1 MLSKL
6 RGNHHGSYS
15 TPHPD
20 DHTSLPPLY
29 TWVDPT
35 KFDRPSSPAASRNLF
50 PGFSFSDVSES
61 PTDEAPAFRMTAL
74 PRSSDEWHHY
84 RPTSAASERAA
95 STTSGTL
102 SSVASRAHNFVF
114 SLQPPKKF
122 TASLTPNESS
132 TMSLNAGQAHLY
144 GDRPHPKNVSAS
156 SLSIAEDNASHKSGS
171 KQGRGKLYL
180 LNPLNL
186 LARRRTSQNQLPRA
200 EDVNP
205 IVHTPNVP
213 HLPVDYDPRIRGKI
227 VHDFSVPKASRL
239 NSYTGVSS
247 AETSPS
253 IESCPSTRCN
263 RRTSDQLPPFA
274 AMASRTPQSPTHSPI
289 FKEHFDDD
297 RRPLQQHNTSY
308 LHTLASS
315 PTIKATSDPP
325 RLPAFAKSL
334 PLDIFGNVKNTDRA
348 TAPALAESNFLSR
361 KIDALP
367 QPNLDS
373 LEKRNSSQAPGTPV
387 SAVATEK
394 QVAPANDF
402 LRPAENLPKHMS
414 STSSRFSFQLGG
426 VDSEVQERLLEEK
439 HKEHAASKL
448 SLAKN
453 EQDVDSDEERYVDDD
468 FDDDDGLEEKIPGIN
483 ADSDEEPEGH
493 PSQLDNYTDIAIG
506 YGDGLEE
513 SIPGVNVEF
522 DGEGQY
528 GLQHQS
534 VDYFHFTPL
543 PERLSPNPHT
553 NTSQTTPRDGDG
565 EVIGRASTKISPDPS
580 FAPQG
585 LEFSPKVLEQPPW
598 LSGLG
603 IIPLSDSE
611 SPNLTSPAHQFPPQA
626 PEPQEEPDDLYFD
639 DGHIGSPASASDG
652 ETFDED
658 IFDDESGKIHDIS
671 TPNAQKLEV
680 ARQQN
685 SVPLQAPEDVPQ
697 WTYAV
702 DPGGSNPQST
712 LSIAA
717 TSEALGECFVRRD
730 QQAQADVQGHAQAS
744 NGLTEDNLAY
754 QNALVSAATQAASQ
768 GRFSRHLSTS
778 QHSEDLNSRSQVA
791 DSQPGLIS
799 DDSRLSRLL
808 DNAGAE
814 DESDEF
820 PFDDSLEDDPMIA
833 EANAEVLENDDD
845 GFYGQEFGFYARV
858 YGKGNSEKV
867 NGGFFGPRGAEGV
880 HRSHSAKANFQEPSL
895 TPITERSEWS
905 HRNSFVSINPLG
917 MPSAGP
923 AVPGVSHLLDLDPD
937 EMSLSALMKLRRGA
951 WGGSQTSLNSSSGS
965 QAGNSPLAYPP
976 LKDSFGQPPAAL
988 DNGRI
993 NRNDCTGHPH
1003 SSAAMLPEVFEEDRT
1018 RQSSNATEMQKAPWK
1033 MPSDVGL
1040 QGTLQDNYL
1049 HLKALSQTTQAAEK
1063 PGKSHSRASS
1073 GAESVSYVK
1082 DPEGSGRW
1090 LFERRRTGDDGEIEL
1105 IEREYVPGARI

>member
-1 MLSKL
+1 M
-6 RGNHHGSYS
+6 
-15 TPHPD
+15 
-20 DHTSLPPLY
+20 
-29 TWVDPT
+29 
-35 KFDRPSSPAASRNLF
+35 SPNS
-50 PGFSFSDVSES
+50 
-61 PTDEAPAFRMTAL
+61 
-74 PRSSDEWHHY
+74 
-84 RPTSAASERAA
+84 
-95 STTSGTL
+95 
-102 SSVASRAHNFVF
+102 
-114 SLQPPKKF
+114 
-122 TASLTPNESS
+122 
-132 TMSLNAGQAHLY
+132 GQAHLY
-144 GDRPHPKNVSAS
+144 GDRSNPKNVSAS

-186 LARRRTSQNQLPRA
+186 LARRRTSQNQLSRA
-200 EDVNP
+200 EDANSS
-205 IVHTPNVP
+205 VHTPNVP
-213 HLPVDYDPRIRGKI
+213 NLPVDYDPRIRGKI
-227 VHDFSVPKASRL
+227 IHDFSVPKASRL

-253 IESCPSTRCN
+253 IESCPSTRWN
-263 RRTSDQLPPFA
+263 RRPSDQLPPFA
-274 AMASRTPQSPTHSPI
+274 AMASRTPQSPTHSPL

-297 RRPLQQHNTSY
+297 RRPLPPHNTGY

-315 PTIKATSDPP
+315 PAIKATSDPP

-334 PLDIFGNVKNTDRA
+334 PLDIFGEGENTNRE
-348 TAPALAESNFLSR
+348 TAPALIESNFLSR

-367 QPNLDS
+367 QPNPDS
-373 LEKRNSSQAPGTPV
+373 PENRNSSQAPGTPV

-394 QVAPANDF
+394 EVALANEF

-426 VDSEVQERLLEEK
+426 IDSEVQERLLEEK

-453 EQDVDSDEERYVDDD
+453 EQDVDSDEDRYVDDD

-483 ADSDEEPEGH
+483 ADSDEESEGH
-493 PSQLDNYTDIAIG
+493 PSRLDKYTDIAIG

-522 DGEGQY
+522 DEEGQH

-534 VDYFHFTPL
+534 VDYFHFTPI
-543 PERLSPNPHT
+543 PEGLSPNPQT
-553 NTSQTTPRDGDG
+553 NISQTTPRDGNG
-565 EVIGRASTKISPDPS
+565 EVIGRASTKFSPDPS
-580 FAPQG
+580 FTPQSLG
-585 LEFSPKVLEQPPW
+585 LSPKLLEQPHWP
-598 LSGLG
+598 SGLG
-603 IIPLSDSE
+603 IIPLSDSG
-611 SPNLTSPAHQFPPQA
+611 SPNLTCPPHHFPPQA
-626 PEPQEEPDDLYFD
+626 PEPQEEADDLYFD

-658 IFDDESGKIHDIS
+658 IFDDESGKIRDFS
-671 TPNAQKLEV
+671 TQNAQKLEV

-685 SVPLQAPEDVPQ
+685 SVPLPGPKSVPQ

-702 DPGGSNPQST
+702 DLLGGSNQQST

-717 TSEALGECFVRRD
+717 TPETLGEGFVRRD
-730 QQAQADVQGHAQAS
+730 QQAQADVQGHAQP

-778 QHSEDLNSRSQVA
+778 QDSEDLNSRSQIA

-799 DDSRLSRLL
+799 DDSRISRLL

-814 DESDEF
+814 DEFDEF

-867 NGGFFGPRGAEGV
+867 NGGFFGPRGVEGV

-905 HRNSFVSINPLG
+905 HRNSFASTNPLG

-923 AVPGVSHLLDLDPD
+923 GVPGVSHLLDLDPD
-937 EMSLSALMKLRRGA
+937 EMSLSALLKLRRGA
-951 WGGSQTSLNSSSGS
+951 WGGSQTSLNSTSGS

-976 LKDSFGQPPAAL
+976 LKDSFGPPPAAL
-988 DNGRI
+988 DNGHI

-1003 SSAAMLPEVFEEDRT
+1003 SSAAMLPEVFEEERA
-1018 RQSSNATEMQKAPWK
+1018 RRSSTATETQKAPWK

-1040 QGTLQDNYL
+1040 HGTLQDNYL
-1049 HLKALSQTTQAAEK
+1049 HLKAPSQTTQVAER
-1063 PGKSHSRASS
+1063 PAKSHSRASS

-1090 LFERRRTGDDGEIEL
+1090 LLERRRTGEDGEIEL

>member
-1 MLSKL
+1 M
-6 RGNHHGSYS
+6 
-15 TPHPD
+15 
-20 DHTSLPPLY
+20 
-29 TWVDPT
+29 
-35 KFDRPSSPAASRNLF
+35 SP
-50 PGFSFSDVSES
+50 
-61 PTDEAPAFRMTAL
+61 
-74 PRSSDEWHHY
+74 
-84 RPTSAASERAA
+84 
-95 STTSGTL
+95 
-102 SSVASRAHNFVF
+102 
-114 SLQPPKKF
+114 
-122 TASLTPNESS
+122 
-132 TMSLNAGQAHLY
+132 NAGQPHLY
-144 GDRPHPKNVSAS
+144 GDRSNPKNVSAS
-156 SLSIAEDNASHKSGS
+156 SLSGAEDNASHKSGS
-171 KQGRGKLYL
+171 KLGKGKLYL

-200 EDVNP
+200 EDANP
-205 IVHTPNVP
+205 SVHTPNVP
-213 HLPVDYDPRIRGKI
+213 NLPVDYDPRIRGKI
-227 VHDFSVPKASRL
+227 IHDFSVPKASRL

-253 IESCPSTRCN
+253 IESCPSTQCN
-263 RRTSDQLPPFA
+263 RRTSDQLLPFA
-274 AMASRTPQSPTHSPI
+274 AMASRTPQSPTHSPL

-297 RRPLQQHNTSY
+297 RRPLQPHNTGY

-315 PTIKATSDPP
+315 PAIKATSDPP

-334 PLDIFGNVKNTDRA
+334 PLDIFGEVEKSDRE
-348 TAPALAESNFLSR
+348 TAPVPAESNFLSR

-367 QPNLDS
+367 QPNSES
-373 LEKRNSSQAPGTPV
+373 LENRNYSQAPGTLV
-387 SAVATEK
+387 SAVPTEK
-394 QVAPANDF
+394 QVVPANGF
-402 LRPAENLPKHMS
+402 LRPVENLPKHMS

-439 HKEHAASKL
+439 HKEHAASKV
-448 SLAKN
+448 SHADN
-453 EQDVDSDEERYVDDD
+453 EQDIDSEEDRYVDDD

-483 ADSDEEPEGH
+483 ADSDGEPEGH
-493 PSQLDNYTDIAIG
+493 PSQLDKYTDIATG
-506 YGDGLEE
+506 YDDALEE

-522 DGEGQY
+522 DEEGQHC
-528 GLQHQS
+528 LQHQS

-543 PERLSPNPHT
+543 PERLSPNP
-553 NTSQTTPRDGDG
+553 NTTISQTTPRDGDG
-565 EVIGRASTKISPDPS
+565 EVIGRASTKISPDPH
-580 FAPQG
+580 FTPQS
-585 LEFSPKVLEQPPW
+585 LEFSPKVLGPLPW

-603 IIPLSDSE
+603 IIPLSDSG
-611 SPNLTSPAHQFPPQA
+611 SPILTSPAHQFPPQA
-626 PEPQEEPDDLYFD
+626 PEPQADQPQEDPDDLYFD
-639 DGHIGSPASASDG
+639 DGHIGSPANASDG

-671 TPNAQKLEV
+671 AQNAQKLEV
-680 ARQQN
+680 AWQQN
-685 SVPLQAPEDVPQ
+685 SVPLPGPESVPQ

-702 DPGGSNPQST
+702 DLGGSNQQSP

-717 TSEALGECFVRRD
+717 TPEALEEGFVRRD
-730 QQAQADVQGHAQAS
+730 QQTQADVQSHAQP

-768 GRFSRHLSTS
+768 GRFSRHLSMS
-778 QHSEDLNSRSQVA
+778 QDSEDLNSRSQIG

-799 DDSRLSRLL
+799 DDSRISRLL

-814 DESDEF
+814 DEPDEF

-845 GFYGQEFGFYARV
+845 GFYGQEFGFYARA

-867 NGGFFGPRGAEGV
+867 NGGFFGPRGVEGV

-905 HRNSFVSINPLG
+905 HRNSFASINPLG
-917 MPSAGP
+917 MPPAGP

-951 WGGSQTSLNSSSGS
+951 WGGSQTSLNSTSGS
-965 QAGNSPLAYPP
+965 QVGNSPLAYPP

-988 DNGRI
+988 DNGHVH
-993 NRNDCTGHPH
+993 RNDFTGHPH
-1003 SSAAMLPEVFEEDRT
+1003 SSAAMLPEVFEEEQT
-1018 RQSSNATEMQKAPWK
+1018 RQSSTATETQKAPWK

-1049 HLKALSQTTQAAEK
+1049 HLKALSQTTQAADK
-1063 PGKSHSRASS
+1063 TAKSHSRASS

-1090 LFERRRTGDDGEIEL
+1090 LLERRRTGDDGEIEL
-1105 IEREYVPGARI
+1105 IEREYVAGARI